1 MEIRYDNLGKCLVP
15 TCVTL
20 PFSSRWQIAPGEQSR
35 SFLLLSFSATLAYP
49 PPTPEGSSGDLQATL
64 GRSFSLLWCL
74 SWVERKGWSSGWSHL
89 ECHSRFSLPPALP
102 QPQEDPGA
110 MKHLDLCFFAW
121 ITGESPL
128 SYSVASSQRLR
139 VLLCGVHIQIGM
151 PLLFWCCISAL
162 FPFT

>member
-1 MEIRYDNLGKCLVP
+1 MSGTYVCYVP
-15 TCVTL
+15 FLHSLTNSPRRT
-20 PFSSRWQIAPGEQSR
+20 E

-139 VLLCGVHIQIGM
+139 VLLCGVHVRVHIQIVM

-162 FPFT
+162 FLFT